1 MGWLHRHSVVLTL
14 AVFLHGCASQATLPY
29 ASSLGADR
37 GIPRD
42 IIVTAARFQPEA
54 NLDLLLRSKAEVTRA
69 GAGEGALQ
77 GAGVALQGAG
87 KCGDPLC
94 AAAFLL
100 LSPVFMG
107 VGAVVGAVRDAP
119 SAAPPETIQ
128 SGQQAMQ
135 EGIARLALQRS
146 MQDVIAQEL
155 RARNVTSTATEELTW
170 GPSKPE
176 ASPRY
181 EALDPQHAVLEVSV
195 LVFQFKKAE
204 RQDKK
209 LSYRLSMKTR
219 VRLLAPQD
227 RALLDEMQYL
237 HESESHTA
245 TEWLSDDARL
255 FQAALGEAIR
265 HTSRI
270 VVHDMFLLYVPA
282 TPAAPASA
290 AKPPVPEYV
299 LRPVYPQPVISFSL
313 RGHKTMLGLRFVPV
327 DDLQPTLSW
336 EAFPRAVDV
345 ASAGGHAGRFGDV
358 RYEIVVYDVKQ
369 PWRVDLESSPHVY
382 RRTDLD
388 NPSHRLETALQPC
401 ERYFWTVRAHFRLDG
416 WPRVTEWMGAYDA
429 FPPIKPWK
437 YRRGQKTGPVSG
449 LLELPP
455 QLMFLPFRAPA
466 ADGKACD

>member
-1 MGWLHRHSVVLTL
+1 MGWLRRHSVVFTL

-42 IIVTAARFQPEA
+42 VVVTTAHFQPEA

-87 KCGDPLC
+87 TCGDPLC

-135 EGIARLALQRS
+135 EGIARLDLQRG
-146 MQDVIAQEL
+146 MQDAIAQEL
-155 RARNVTSTATEELTW
+155 RARNVTSTATEELTL

-181 EALDPQHAVLEVSV
+181 EALDPQHAILEVSV

-204 RQDKK
+204 RRDKK

-237 HESESHTA
+237 HESQSHTA
-245 TEWLSDDARL
+245 TEWLSDGARL
-255 FQAALGEAIR
+255 FQTALGEAIR
-265 HTSRI
+265 STSRI
-270 VVHDMFLLYVPA
+270 VVHDMFLLYAPA
-282 TPAAPASA
+282 TPAALASSA

-299 LRPVYPQPVISFSL
+299 LRPVYPQPVISFDL
-313 RGHKTMLGLRFVPV
+313 RGRTTMVGLRFVSV

-336 EAFPRAVDV
+336 EAFPRAVDL

-358 RYEIVVYDVKQ
+358 RYEIVVYEVKL
-369 PWRVDLESSPHVY
+369 WRFDFESSPLVY
-382 RRTDLD
+382 RRSGLAEH
-388 NPSHRLETALQPC
+388 SHRLETALQPC

-449 LLELPP
+449 PLELPP